1 MTLQANNKTYF
12 MHTFHVM
19 DQEKVQVPAIV
30 HSTSTS
36 LGLYLGSVLSIP
48 WLGGHNMS
56 HGGWGWG

>member
-1 MTLQANNKTYF
+1 